1 MYEFKKV
8 GNQLVI
14 KITPEESRAIKHKLE
29 VFQKHWYQLELKE
42 NGLGNIYANLIDRQD
57 LMLVSVRDSLNEL
70 DESTWITRINN
81 LLAGFISN
89 IYLVTKGVIFEPH
102 MHPNN
107 FVYSPAVSRI
117 LTFYRKD
124 SHLKVISQEFYEEV
138 YKMVAFLLSKAPV
151 EHYNEMSIV
160 DIEDYMELHQYML
173 FMKLLEEESIDNLVK
188 YFLSDTDIDRLGSYL
203 TIVPE
208 GEPAYVRELGIKITW
223 TNIKFA
229 QTLADKKE
237 EEREEREVVRK
248 RKKRPPQAQRPSGTG
263 SSQRKRRPTNTS
275 QQKKRSGEPPRKR
288 KGPQSVLPKE
298 VKPNKSKK
306 KRNINSEGVPKTL
319 KTRKKELSKEERIQ
333 RVREMNARNQKELKV
348 RMRSESDDIIK
359 RRKMPT
365 TLKVMIGVMFILI
378 AFVIYLFYSGVM

>member
-1 MYEFKKV
+1 MYDFKKV

-70 DESTWITRINN
+70 DEATWITRINN

-89 IYLVTKGVIFEPH
+89 IYLVTKGVIFEPY

-107 FVYSPAVSRI
+107 FIYSPAVSRI

-138 YKMVAFLLSKAPV
+138 YKMIAFLLSKAPV
-151 EHYNEMSIV
+151 EQYHEMSIV

-173 FMKLLEEESIDNLVK
+173 FMKLLDEASIDNLVK

-237 EEREEREVVRK
+237 EEREEREVPRE
-248 RKKRPPQAQRPSGTG
+248 RKKRPSGAG
-263 SSQRKRRPTNTS
+263 SSQRKRRPSNAP
-275 QQKKRSGEPPRKR
+275 QQKRRSGEPPRKR
-288 KGPQSVLPKE
+288 KGTPSVLPKE

-306 KRNINSEGVPKTL
+306 QRNINSEGVPKTL
-319 KTRKKELSKEERIQ
+319 KTRKSELSKEERMQ

-348 RMRSESDDIIK
+348 RMRSESDDIMK

-365 TLKVMIGVMFILI
+365 TLKMMIGVMFILI
-378 AFVIYLFYSGVM
+378 AVVIYLFYSGVI